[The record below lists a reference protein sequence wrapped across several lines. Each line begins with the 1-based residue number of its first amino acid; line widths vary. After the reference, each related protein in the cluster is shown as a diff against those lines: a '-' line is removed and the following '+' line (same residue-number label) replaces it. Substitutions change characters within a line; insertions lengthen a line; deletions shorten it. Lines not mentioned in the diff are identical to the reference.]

1 MEIVPDPVHVALLM
15 APFACAALA
24 LHLIL
29 WKPLLAW
36 MDERDAT
43 SETARHEASQL
54 DAAAAEQ
61 LARIEARWNDDL
73 PERRAVPNLVGI
85 DERDAVIRLVESAVV
100 VKRHVFRPNHAVFPA
115 NPHRHL
121 REALRRLDGRQRHKL
136 DLVVGTR
143 DGRGNLVS
151 RHERRCRRKVAP
163 PASTVAAA

>member
-43 SETARHEASQL
+43 SETARHEAARL

-61 LARIEARWNDDL
+61 LARIEARLHDA
-73 PERRAVPNLVGI
+73 RAHVATLRQAARVRAQAQEAEIVSAARTAADARI
-85 DERDAVIRLVESAVV
+85 DEALMRIRAEQGVAATSLKETASGLARDVASRVL
-100 VKRHVFRPNHAVFPA
+100 
-115 NPHRHL
+115 
-121 REALRRLDGRQRHKL
+121 GRQ
-136 DLVVGTR
+136 
-143 DGRGNLVS
+143 
-151 RHERRCRRKVAP
+151 VA
-163 PASTVAAA
+163 